1 MDIRG
6 MKVWL
11 KSRLTNGTATALAID
26 ALPDCICIPAMA
38 EDNADTLPA
47 LVRAA
52 RERFS
57 NLPVFLICE
66 PISRAYNIAQ
76 FSEAAG
82 AGPDGII
89 LRGVENV
96 AQIQMA
102 ETLLRLAEARADR
115 SEGAIALIAMIG
127 DNGAGLLNAGHF
139 VRRPGRVIALGYDAA
154 NLCSD
159 LPAPGEI
166 GRHGAVATMMAA
178 RTLGIPAIDFTR
190 DNGIAEAFDDACRFA
205 ANTGFS
211 GKLAESSAHIGAIKA
226 AFAAP

>member
-11 KSRLTNGTATALAID
+11 KSRLVNDAAAPLATD
-26 ALPDCICIPAMA
+26 TVPDCICIPAKA

-47 LVRAA
+47 LVHAA
-52 RERFS
+52 RIRFS
-57 NLPVFLICE
+57 GLPVFLICE
-66 PISRAYNIAQ
+66 PISRAYNVAQ
-76 FSEAAG
+76 FCEAAG

-115 SEGAIALIAMIG
+115 TEGAIALIAMIG

-154 NLCSD
+154 NLCSGLAGSGD
-159 LPAPGEI
+159 I

-178 RTLGIPAIDFTR
+178 RMLGIPAIDFTR
-190 DNGIAEAFDDACRFA
+190 DNGIAETFDDACRFA

-211 GKLAESSAHIGAIKA
+211 GKLAENNAHIGAIKA